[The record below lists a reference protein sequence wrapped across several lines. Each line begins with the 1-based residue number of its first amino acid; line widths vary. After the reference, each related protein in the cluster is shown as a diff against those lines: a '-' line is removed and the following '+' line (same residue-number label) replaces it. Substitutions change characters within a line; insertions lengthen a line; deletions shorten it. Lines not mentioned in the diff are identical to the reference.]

1 LEWEENLAREDE
13 IRKVNREKQEAKLEI
28 ARIELAEDQK
38 KITRLKKHS
47 GNQPTGSPTS
57 I

>member
-1 LEWEENLAREDE
+1 MENLSREEEARRID
-13 IRKVNREKQEAKLEI
+13 REKQEARLEI

-57 I
+57 S